1 MGGDEDR
8 RRQGEECDDEG
19 YMAAMP
25 ATSVLAED
33 LRAPSRWPALDGV
46 RGLAV
51 VSVVLFHAVRL
62 TVLRTDGGGSPLWWP
77 ASTARFALDAF
88 FVLSGFLVVGSWTSL
103 RRRHDRTWPAVREYA
118 VRRAARILPAYW
130 VSLVIL
136 IPLLAPHL
144 LASPGKLGLFA
155 AVQQY
160 LVPGL
165 PSEVNVVYW
174 SLTTEVHF
182 YVVAPLLAFALE
194 RWRSWAVIAALV
206 VTAVVWRVW
215 LPFGLPPSLVV
226 GRLEQFAL
234 GAVAADLV
242 RDHEAGRALSPLAR
256 GALSLVR
263 RSGAGVVLAAALL
276 ALGVYQ
282 GAVLDHGAH
291 SVVSHLLHPA
301 VGFVMAGLFVRA
313 LTTASLSFLAH
324 PLLRAAGLVS
334 YGVYLF
340 HFPVLDRGLS
350 LFGLDP
356 ARGASSAVSV
366 IAALAF
372 LTVVAFAL
380 GTLSYVLIERPFLRL
395 GRGDATPARPVI
407 DLTVLERQ
415 DA

>member
-1 MGGDEDR
+1 
-8 RRQGEECDDEG
+8 
-19 YMAAMP
+19 MP
-25 ATSVLAED
+25 PTSLLAED

-51 VSVVLFHAVRL
+51 LSVVFFHGVRL
-62 TVLRTDGGGSPLWWP
+62 TVLGGEGGGGPLWWP

-103 RRRHDRTWPAVREYA
+103 RRRHGRTWPALREYA
-118 VRRAARILPAYW
+118 ARRAARILPAYW

-182 YVVAPLLAFALE
+182 YVAAPVLAIALA
-194 RWRSWAVIAALV
+194 RWRSWAVVAGLV
-206 VTAVVWRVW
+206 VVAVAWRWW
-215 LPFGLPPSLVV
+215 LPLGLPPSLVV

-234 GAVAADLV
+234 GAVAADVV
-242 RDHEAGRALSPLAR
+242 RAWEAGRPLSPVAARCVELVQRR
-256 GALSLVR
+256 GA
-263 RSGAGVVLAAALL
+263 GALLAVSLL

-282 GAVLDHGAH
+282 GAVLDVGSHGVA
-291 SVVSHLLHPA
+291 SHLLHPA
-301 VGFVMAGLFVRA
+301 VGFVMAALFVRA
-313 LTTASLSFLAH
+313 LTTPSLGFLAH
-324 PLLRAAGLVS
+324 PALRAAGLVS

-340 HFPVLDRGLS
+340 HFPVLAGGLRLVAPHS
-350 LFGLDP
+350 AP
-356 ARGASSAVSV
+356 AEVATL
-366 IAALAF
+366 AA
-372 LTVVAFAL
+372 LTVVAFAVGIVCYL
-380 GTLSYVLIERPFLRL
+380 LVERPFLRL
-395 GRGDATPARPVI
+395 GRAEPVRPAVI
-407 DLTVLERQ
+407 DLRDQPMPEDRPLV
-415 DA
+415 AA

>member
-1 MGGDEDR
+1 
-8 RRQGEECDDEG
+8 
-19 YMAAMP
+19 MAAVP
-25 ATSVLAED
+25 PTSLLAED

-51 VSVVLFHAVRL
+51 VAVVLFHGVRL
-62 TVLRTDGGGSPLWWP
+62 TVLGDGGGGNPLWWP

-118 VRRAARILPAYW
+118 ARRAARILPAYW
-130 VSLVIL
+130 VSLIVL
-136 IPLLAPHL
+136 IPLVAPHL

-182 YVVAPLLAFALE
+182 YVVAPLVAFALA
-194 RWRSWAVIAALV
+194 RWRAWAVIGGLV
-206 VTAVVWRVW
+206 VVAVAWRWW
-215 LPFGLPPSLVV
+215 LPLGLPPSLVI

-234 GAVAADLV
+234 GAVAADVV
-242 RDHEAGRALSPLAR
+242 RAVEAGRPLSPLAGR
-256 GALSLVR
+256 LVALVQR
-263 RSGAGVVLAAALL
+263 PRAGVTLGAAML

-291 SVVSHLLHPA
+291 GFLSHLLHPA
-301 VGFVMAGLFVRA
+301 VGFVMAALFVRM
-313 LTTASLSFLAH
+313 LTTDAAGFLSH
-324 PLLRAAGLVS
+324 PALRAAGLVS

-340 HFPVLDRGLS
+340 HFPVLAHGLAW
-350 LFGLDP
+350 LGVD
-356 ARGASSAVSV
+356 AGSSSPVSV
-366 IAALAF
+366 IAAVGL
-372 LTVVAFAL
+372 LTVVAFAA
-380 GTLSYVLIERPFLRL
+380 GTLSYVRIERPFLRL

-407 DLTVLERQ
+407 DLTELERQ
-415 DA
+415 DASPVAA